1 MTTPETPDRRAE
13 PATHPAVRIG
23 DREREQAVAQL
34 GRAFAEGRL
43 DLDEYDQRVAS
54 AYGAK
59 KASDLLHLTADLP
72 VANPERP
79 ESSGQHISPAMGRGR
94 RARALTD
101 EPSWLWRLWGTY
113 ASVVTLCVVIWLIVG
128 LIGKGGFSY
137 PWPLWVAGPWGAL
150 LLVQTLGASPVRR
163 GSADSGS
170 ARDS

>member
-1 MTTPETPDRRAE
+1 M
-13 PATHPAVRIG
+13 RIG

-43 DLDEYDQRVAS
+43 DLDEYDDRVAS
-54 AYGAK
+54 AYSART
-59 KASDLLHLTADLP
+59 ASDLVHLTADLP
-72 VANPERP
+72 VAFKRRG
-79 ESSGQHISPAMGRGR
+79 SSGQHISPAMGPGR

-113 ASVVTLCVVIWLIVG
+113 ASVVALCVVIWLIVG
-128 LIGKGGFSY
+128 LIGKGGFAY
-137 PWPLWVAGPWGAL
+137 PWPLWVAGPWGVL
-150 LLVQTLGASPVRR
+150 LLVQTFGASAARR